1 MIEIINI
8 KEEKRRKIATDDIEE
23 IRFYLIG
30 GETLFI
36 DLISQP
42 KGSDI
47 STITYIK
54 TDVRTV
60 HDAYIS
66 CLNESYLMG
75 WTWINLQS
83 NYVKKRRNS
92 YYGKD
97 YRNEGKRDKRI
108 FKQ

>member
-66 CLNESYLMG
+66 CLNESLPDGM
-75 WTWINLQS
+75 
-83 NYVKKRRNS
+83 
-92 YYGKD
+92 D
-97 YRNEGKRDKRI
+97 MDKLAEQLC
-108 FKQ
+108 KETED

>member
-66 CLNESYLMG
+66 CLNESLPDGM
-75 WTWINLQS
+75 
-83 NYVKKRRNS
+83 
-92 YYGKD
+92 D
-97 YRNEGKRDKRI
+97 MDKLAEQ
-108 FKQ
+108 FCKETEE

>member
-66 CLNESYLMG
+66 RLNESLPDGM
-75 WTWINLQS
+75 
-83 NYVKKRRNS
+83 
-92 YYGKD
+92 D
-97 YRNEGKRDKRI
+97 MDKLAEQLC
-108 FKQ
+108 KETEE